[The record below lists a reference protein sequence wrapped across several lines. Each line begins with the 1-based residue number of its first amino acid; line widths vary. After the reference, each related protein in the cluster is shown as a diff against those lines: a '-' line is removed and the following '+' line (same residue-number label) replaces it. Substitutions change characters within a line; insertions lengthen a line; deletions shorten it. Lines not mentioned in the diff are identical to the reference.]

1 MYQLSRGSA
10 NPPLNPLLTFHFF
23 LSFHSPLCPELVGFA
38 HGYHYQIKTFKP
50 AYLSSRLSLHL
61 QTLDIESSPSSL
73 GSSLSLALSAQ
84 VTALP
89 ANEPITT
96 FKSTKVYFRYQ
107 TFSVDVG

>member
-1 MYQLSRGSA
+1 MYQLSRGSTILHLTLSSLSTSFSLSILLCA
-10 NPPLNPLLTFHFF
+10 LNSLASHTDITIRQN
-23 LSFHSPLCPELVGFA
+23 V
-38 HGYHYQIKTFKP
+38 QP

-96 FKSTKVYFRYQ
+96 FKSTKVYYRYQ